1 MNKRKRFVLV
11 SLLLALGLA
20 GTQLVQVSQRYEAI
34 AVLTL
39 VAIALSVWALF
50 SDLQAIGWLTVLT
63 LPAMYPASVA
73 LFYFL
78 LPANL
83 VARGVLLVLF
93 AFGMYALLL
102 TENIYSVASIRT
114 IQLVR
119 AAHAVG
125 FLLTILTSIFLTGT
139 IYSLRLPFWVNGIG
153 VVLIL
158 FPLLLQ
164 GCWSVILSAELNFP
178 VIRRSLVL
186 AIVGG
191 GIAVVSSF
199 LPMNPI
205 VAALLVSGYLYVVL
219 GLSQQE
225 FQERLFKKTVQEYL
239 AVGIIVLLAAL
250 AVTFC

>member
-1 MNKRKRFVLV
+1 MNKRKRFVLA
-11 SLLLALGLA
+11 SLLLTLGLA
-20 GTQLVQVSQRYEAI
+20 GTQLVQINQRYEAI

-39 VAIALSVWALF
+39 ISVALSAWALF
-50 SDLQAIGWLTVLT
+50 SDLKGIGWLTVLT

-78 LPANL
+78 LPANPL
-83 VARGVLLVLF
+83 ARGLLLILF
-93 AFGMYALLL
+93 GLGMYALLL
-102 TENIYSVASIRT
+102 TENIYSVAAIRT

-125 FLLTILTSIFLTGT
+125 FLLTILTSIFFIGT
-139 IYSLRLPFWVNGIG
+139 IFSLRLPFWANGLG
-153 VVLIL
+153 GALVL

-164 GCWSVILSAELNFP
+164 GCWSVILSAQLNFP
-178 VIRRSLVL
+178 VIRRSLIL
-186 AIVGG
+186 AIIGG

-205 VAALLVSGYLYVVL
+205 VAALLTSGYLYVVM

-225 FQERLFKKTVQEYL
+225 LQERLFKKTIQEYV
-239 AVGIIVLLAAL
+239 AIGIIVLLAAII
-250 AVTFC
+250 VTYF